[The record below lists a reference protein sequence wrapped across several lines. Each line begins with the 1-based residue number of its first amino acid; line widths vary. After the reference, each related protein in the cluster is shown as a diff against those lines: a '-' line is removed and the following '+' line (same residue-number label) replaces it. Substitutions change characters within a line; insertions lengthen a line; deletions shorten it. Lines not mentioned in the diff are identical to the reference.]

1 MHGLQQGCTKAPTW
15 FNLYA
20 CVEAESWMSRMH
32 DIDGVGMY
40 IIILNARLLTLQE
53 VHYRNA
59 REDVLY
65 KCEFVALLT
74 TTRTVAEAAIS
85 AYSSDA
91 RKFGLTVA
99 LPRQSGCGS
108 WSAGR
113 RVTALSINSCT
124 ID

>member
-1 MHGLQQGCTKAPTW
+1 
-15 FNLYA
+15 
-20 CVEAESWMSRMH
+20 MH

-40 IIILNARLLTLQE
+40 IIILKAQLLTLQE

-74 TTRTVAEAAIS
+74 TTHTMAEAAIS

-91 RKFGLTVA
+91 RKIGLTVA
-99 LPRQSGCGS
+99 LPRQIFWLWVMECRKKSYCF
-108 WSAGR
+108 
-113 RVTALSINSCT
+113 VHQ
-124 ID
+124 